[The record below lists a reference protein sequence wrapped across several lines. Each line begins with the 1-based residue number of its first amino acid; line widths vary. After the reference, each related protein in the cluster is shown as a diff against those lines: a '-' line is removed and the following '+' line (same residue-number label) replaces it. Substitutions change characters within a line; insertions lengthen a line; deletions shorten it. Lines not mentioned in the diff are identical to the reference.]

1 MTEVTANAQTG
12 TGGEGPP
19 DRGIARA
26 EGLQGCTAAGMEQG
40 KVVGEES
47 SERWWEW
54 RMPDHRYE
62 LG

>member
-26 EGLQGCTAAGMEQG
+26 EGVLSLPEARVMVGVG
-40 KVVGEES
+40 KEG
-47 SERWWEW
+47 
-54 RMPDHRYE
+54 P
-62 LG
+62 G